1 MPPVTNEAIGRRIA
15 DARARAGL
23 TQLGLAQA
31 IGLDRSALAKV
42 ETGARRITALELA
55 RVAEETGESF
65 DWFVTDP
72 PQAVVSYRM
81 GTDAVVT
88 SAIDRL
94 VERAARDVELLQ
106 SLGQLDTPT
115 LEPFGQFQELRQAET
130 CASEARTI
138 LGLDQTTPI
147 TDLVEPLAK
156 IGLFTFSEPLG
167 VDTPDAA
174 TTLLERGGVTVIN
187 SDRAVGRRRLA
198 LAHELGHFM
207 LADEYTV
214 DWRIGAW
221 TDASRAEWLI
231 DAFARAFLL
240 PTASVRTRWA
250 ELKAHGASV
259 RDAAIRIG
267 SEYRVDMSTL
277 ASRLAELTL
286 EDGDSLSVI
295 RNTTTTRADIIEY
308 DLVVARDL
316 AGTTLP
322 RRYEKAV
329 LSLYRAERI
338 SAARAVDLLRDT
350 LTEAGLPALPPV
362 DANEIWKFVS

>member
-1 MPPVTNEAIGRRIA
+1 MPPVTSEAIGRRIA
-15 DARARAGL
+15 DARTRAGL
-23 TQLGLAQA
+23 TQLDLAQA

-55 RVAEETGESF
+55 RIAEETGESF
-65 DWFVTDP
+65 EWFVTDP
-72 PQAVVSYRM
+72 PQAIVSYRM

-106 SLGQLDTPT
+106 SLGQLDAVV
-115 LEPFGQFQELRQAET
+115 LEPFDQFQEPLQAET
-130 CASEARTI
+130 RASETRTI

-147 TDLVEPLAK
+147 ADLVEPLAK
-156 IGLFTFSEPLG
+156 IGLFAFSEQLG
-167 VDTPDAA
+167 VDAPDAA
-174 TTLLERGGVTVIN
+174 TTLLERGGVTIIN
-187 SDRAVGRRRLA
+187 SHRSVGRRRLA

-221 TDASRAEWLI
+221 TNDRRIEWLI

-240 PTASVRTRWA
+240 PAAPVRTRWT
-250 ELKAHGASV
+250 ELKACGSV
-259 RDAAIRIG
+259 RDAAVRIG

-277 ASRLAELTL
+277 ASRLTELDL
-286 EDGDSLSVI
+286 EGGDSLSVI
-295 RNTTTTRADIIEY
+295 RSTTTTRADIIEY
-308 DLVVARDL
+308 DLVVAHDL
-316 AGTTLP
+316 EGTTLP

-338 SAARAVDLLRDT
+338 SAARAVDLLRGT
-350 LTEAGLPALPPV
+350 ITEDGLPALPSV